1 MLGIFTDYN
10 IAFYVIL
17 YIKKKNTKE
26 VYYEKI
32 LSYSEADFIKKYR
45 QLDTDGKSLIAA
57 IIDKRI
63 AQLKLQSKN
72 TA

>member
-1 MLGIFTDYN
+1 M
-10 IAFYVIL
+10 
-17 YIKKKNTKE
+17 K
-26 VYYEKI
+26 KI